1 MKLVTPP
8 EAQAALEADE
18 RTVYLDVRTV
28 QEFAAG
34 HAAGAI
40 NLPVMTRDPSGMM
53 MPNRDFIAIAEKVL
67 DKTQPVL
74 CGCMSGGRS
83 QAAAKMLLDHGF
95 DDVTNILGGWG
106 GGGDPRTGQRVS
118 GWLASGLPTST
129 DVDDETSYEAL
140 RRKAGL

>member
-1 MKLVTPP
+1 MSQMKLVTPP

-40 NLPVMTRDPSGMM
+40 NLRVMTRDPSGMM

-74 CGCMSGGRS
+74 CGCMSGGHS

-95 DDVTNILGGWG
+95 DDVSNILGGWVEFG
-106 GGGDPRTGQRVS
+106 RTGEVYAGGWSTPNSS
-118 GWLASGLPTST
+118 GDSFMFRYRLCPCTACQ
-129 DVDDETSYEAL
+129 
-140 RRKAGL
+140 